1 MDVDAP
7 VKQQMLVT
15 KSDFSADKY
24 RLVELNADVEEA
36 FKAGDK

>member
-1 MDVDAP
+1 MDDDAA
-7 VKQQMLVT
+7 VKQQVLVT